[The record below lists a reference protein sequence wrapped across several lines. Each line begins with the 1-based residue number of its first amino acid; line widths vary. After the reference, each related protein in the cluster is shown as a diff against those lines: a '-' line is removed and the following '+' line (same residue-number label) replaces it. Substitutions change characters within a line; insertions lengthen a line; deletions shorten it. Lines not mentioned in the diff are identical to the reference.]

1 MMRERVD
8 TTTKDHG
15 TGKQQEQISCTTTT
29 TKACDDKRYSSTLK
43 YFLSK
48 YLQFIKIPHRQD
60 SILKTVQYSLWLLS
74 KFYRN
79 TVIPG
84 NTKRHHIPHRMSDAL
99 MKLSGE
105 ISWARYVLRFFGL
118 PAAIDGVDIRSWA
131 LENNSKRL
139 GQVMSWTMI
148 AYYPLEHLAYL
159 CYKAPS
165 VSWLPYC
172 AITTSNAC
180 KNDVDS
186 ISNNDRYNH
195 FSSRLASKASAWSC
209 RFWLTYLILDIYR
222 CTLSLRELKQNPHQT
237 SKSDDL
243 ASSSASDKNEN
254 NNNNNNNKL
263 TQINKQDSEVATVR
277 TDVRTEHLQIVRNI
291 LFFLPAVNWSLPNWD
306 TQPWLHNDLVNG
318 LCWIESMVGLL
329 QGVRDFQQI

>member
-1 MMRERVD
+1 MMREIVG
-8 TTTKDHG
+8 TTKNNG
-15 TGKQQEQISCTTTT
+15 N
-29 TKACDDKRYSSTLK
+29 AARYSSTLK
-43 YFLSK
+43 YILSK

-79 TVIPG
+79 TVNPE
-84 NTKRHHIPHRMSDAL
+84 NTKCHHIPHRMSDAL

-118 PAAIDGVDIRSWA
+118 PAAINGVDLRSWA
-131 LENNSKRL
+131 LEDNSKRL

-165 VSWLPYC
+165 VNWLPC
-172 AITTSNAC
+172 ATTSNAC

-186 ISNNDRYNH
+186 IISTDRYCY
-195 FSSRLASKASAWSC
+195 SSSILASKASAWSC
-209 RFWLTYLILDIYR
+209 RFWFTYLLLDIYR

-237 SKSDDL
+237 SKADDL
-243 ASSSASDKNEN
+243 VSSSDSDKNEN
-254 NNNNNNNKL
+254 NNNNKL
-263 TQINKQDSEVATVR
+263 TQTDKQHSEIVT
-277 TDVRTEHLQIVRNI
+277 VRTEHLQIVRNI
-291 LFFLPAVNWSLPNWD
+291 LYVLPAVNWSLPNWD

-318 LCWIESMVGLL
+318 LCWLESMVGLF

>member
-1 MMRERVD
+1 MREIVG
-8 TTTKDHG
+8 TTKNHG
-15 TGKQQEQISCTTTT
+15 TGTQQQEQISCTTTT
-29 TKACDDKRYSSTLK
+29 NKCDDKRYSSTLK
-43 YFLSK
+43 YILSK

-79 TVIPG
+79 TVIPE
-84 NTKRHHIPHRMSDAL
+84 NTKCHHIPHRMSDAL

-118 PAAIDGVDIRSWA
+118 PAAINGVDLRSWA

-165 VSWLPYC
+165 VNWLPC
-172 AITTSNAC
+172 ATTSNAC
-180 KNDVDS
+180 KNDVGS
-186 ISNNDRYNH
+186 ISSTDRYCH
-195 FSSRLASKASAWSC
+195 SSSILASKASAWSC
-209 RFWLTYLILDIYR
+209 RFWFTYLLLDIYR
-222 CTLSLRELKQNPHQT
+222 CTLSLRELKQNQHQT
-237 SKSDDL
+237 SKADDL
-243 ASSSASDKNEN
+243 VSSSDSDKNEN
-254 NNNNNNNKL
+254 NNNNNKL
-263 TQINKQDSEVATVR
+263 TQTDKQHSEIVT
-277 TDVRTEHLQIVRNI
+277 VRTEHLQIVRNI
-291 LFFLPAVNWSLPNWD
+291 LYVLPAVNWSLPNWD

-318 LCWIESMVGLL
+318 LCWLESMVGLF